1 MGSTVS
7 KSGNNSSKN
16 LDAVEGDGK
25 KGNMERVLMIH
36 IIMLL
41 PRLTQLVPRF
51 VEFKLTLSKLKLSSV
66 NLILRRVLKTT
77 FSQVVTMKSQT

>member
-36 IIMLL
+36 IMLL

-66 NLILRRVLKTT
+66 NLILRRVLKTM